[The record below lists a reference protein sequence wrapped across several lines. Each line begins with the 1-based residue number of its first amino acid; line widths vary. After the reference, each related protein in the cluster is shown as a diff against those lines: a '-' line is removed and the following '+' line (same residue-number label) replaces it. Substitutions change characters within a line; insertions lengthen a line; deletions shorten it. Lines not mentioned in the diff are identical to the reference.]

1 MSVRLKGQVLMLLIQ
16 YVEAKE
22 DFQIKIKFTA
32 GLSRLGRNQTTA
44 IQCRIPPCT
53 AVELFLF

>member
-1 MSVRLKGQVLMLLIQ
+1 MLLIQ

-22 DFQIKIKFTA
+22 DLQIKIKFTA